1 MLAYS
6 VKTELI
12 IMYLFLITYNSNFI
26 SHDQSDK
33 TISSYEVN
41 FVKRRS
47 IKFDKIKPETITA
60 NGAKEN
66 NRHISDLVQIF
77 QNTSTDTIG

>member
-12 IMYLFLITYNSNFI
+12 IMYLLFITFTIYLI

-33 TISSYEVN
+33 TISSYVVN

-47 IKFDKIKPETITA
+47 IKFNKIKPETITA
-60 NGAKEN
+60 NGAK
-66 NRHISDLVQIF
+66 
-77 QNTSTDTIG
+77 